1 MDPSEPNDE
10 SKGNERRTTDRLFW
24 ATPLTPP
31 SFLSLL
37 GSFLRQPMGKWLED
51 GTCAPSG
58 RARGKADLFNLA
70 LPRPDIEADIAAIQH
85 EANEPR
91 ERKTSRR
98 K

>member
-1 MDPSEPNDE
+1 MLTARVFGSFF
-10 SKGNERRTTDRLFW
+10 LFFR
-24 ATPLTPP
+24 
-31 SFLSLL
+31 SFVLR
-37 GSFLRQPMGKWLED
+37 SFLRQPMGKWLED

-58 RARGKADLFNLA
+58 RARGKADLFNLV